1 MNISVVIADDH
12 AIVRDGLKLL
22 LESQPDIVVT
32 GEASNGRDAVMQAK
46 KLRPDIIIMDIAMPE
61 LNGIEAAGRIIL
73 ECPSTR
79 VIVLSMH
86 STTEHIYRSLK
97 AGARGYLLKESAGA
111 EVVAAVRAV
120 YNGTRYLSQ
129 KISDRVVEEYLNTQ
143 VSKGPDNPVDRLTPR
158 EREILQMVSE
168 GKSSAEIANI
178 MFLSPK
184 TIETYRSRL
193 MQKLGVNDV
202 PSLVKLAIRYGL
214 TQLE

>member
-46 KLRPDIIIMDIAMPE
+46 KLRPHIIIMDIAMPE
-61 LNGIEAAGRIIL
+61 LNGIEAAGRIML